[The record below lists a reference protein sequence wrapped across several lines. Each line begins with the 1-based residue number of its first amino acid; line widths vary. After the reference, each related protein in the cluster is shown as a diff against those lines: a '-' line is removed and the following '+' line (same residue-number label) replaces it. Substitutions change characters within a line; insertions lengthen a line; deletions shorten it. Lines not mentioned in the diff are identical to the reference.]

1 MAEKKTTAKTE
12 TAETKPRPKRGRG
25 GTQNFSNAA
34 TKALEETPKG
44 RAAIRKIH
52 SEIIEAW
59 RKPKVKS
66 DEELCDR
73 LAEYFERCL
82 EKEVIPTIEEMW
94 LYCGYYRDWARDI
107 FNGHSKGFSPQTA
120 LIIKKAKEY
129 LATFDGKA
137 ALEGEINPIVYFFRA
152 KNYYGM
158 VDKQEIEVSP
168 TIGEASIDAAAI
180 RAKYLGNDAPPTL
193 EDKND

>member
-1 MAEKKTTAKTE
+1 MAEQEKKDK
-12 TAETKPRPKRGRG
+12 PKRGRG
-25 GTQNFSNAA
+25 GTQNFPNAA

-94 LYCGYYRDWARDI
+94 LYCGYYRDWAKDI

-158 VDKQEIEVSP
+158 VDKQEIEVAP
-168 TIGEASIDAAAI
+168 TSNESTIDAAAI
-180 RAKYLGNDAPPTL
+180 RAKYLGNNAPPTL
-193 EDKND
+193 GDGGDED